1 MMLYGSCN
9 DFQISYRFPF
19 QESEAAIISH
29 QEPEPQQPG
38 PRTSSLPGHQHG
50 GNYVNY
56 PQTSSPQP
64 QYNGARP
71 RTTNPLYKPHPEA
84 VNSSNKT
91 YINDYTS
98 EMSGPPRPEST
109 IVPEYETRIS
119 YEAETLRADTK
130 LSMPPPYY
138 NDPVYSVSSDD
149 PSSQRSSQAEAT
161 PPGPPPRGYLPVP
174 SRDREGESKYFP
186 ETKGPANPSLSPPNG
201 YHHQNDSTAAAL
213 KPRTGFPAPHTN
225 EQHDSGLHSM
235 GSEFNSHHLAQ
246 DPRSGPASMPPQ
258 PSEAAMRRIPSGG
271 RSRDR
276 ASLRQRQ
283 RRDMEA
289 KAVKQQKVNG
299 GDYHGYV
306 NSAHTQHNGDSRVA
320 GGKGGAPL
328 TNGRANGYADMS
340 GMRSPGGEERGE
352 DKWYL
357 KDSMRPVGA
366 VAHGQ
371 ACKCYRCQR
380 KLTAI

>member
-1 MMLYGSCN
+1 M
-9 DFQISYRFPF
+9 
-19 QESEAAIISH
+19 
-29 QEPEPQQPG
+29 
-38 PRTSSLPGHQHG
+38 
-50 GNYVNY
+50 
-56 PQTSSPQP
+56 
-64 QYNGARP
+64 
-71 RTTNPLYKPHPEA
+71 
-84 VNSSNKT
+84 
-91 YINDYTS
+91 
-98 EMSGPPRPEST
+98 PRPEST

-130 LSMPPPYY
+130 MTMPPPYY
-138 NDPVYSVSSDD
+138 NDPVYSLSSDD
-149 PSSQRSSQAEAT
+149 PSSQRSSQAEPHPP

-174 SRDREGESKYFP
+174 SRESEGDGRYFP
-186 ETKGPANPSLSPPNG
+186 ETKPGQTTHSLSSPNG
-201 YHHQNDSTAAAL
+201 YHHQNDSTAAAA

-235 GSEFNSHHLAQ
+235 GSDFNSHNSGP
-246 DPRSGPASMPPQ
+246 DPRSGPASMPAQ

-289 KAVKQQKVNG
+289 KAGKQQKVN

-306 NSAHTQHNGDSRVA
+306 NTGQTQA
-320 GGKGGAPL
+320 GGKQPAVS
-328 TNGRANGYADMS
+328 NGRASGYADMS
-340 GMRSPGGEERGE
+340 GMRSPGAEERPE
-352 DKWYL
+352 DKWYM

>member
-1 MMLYGSCN
+1 M
-9 DFQISYRFPF
+9 
-19 QESEAAIISH
+19 
-29 QEPEPQQPG
+29 
-38 PRTSSLPGHQHG
+38 
-50 GNYVNY
+50 NY
-56 PQTSSPQP
+56 PQASSPQP

-71 RTTNPLYKPHPEA
+71 RTTTPLYKPSQES
-84 VNSSNKT
+84 VNTGGNTT
-91 YINDYTS
+91 YINDYTAV
-98 EMSGPPRPEST
+98 ERRPEST

-130 LSMPPPYY
+130 MTMPPPYY
-138 NDPVYSVSSDD
+138 NDPVYSLSSDD
-149 PSSQRSSQAEAT
+149 PSSQRSSQAEPHPP

-174 SRDREGESKYFP
+174 SRESEGEARYFP
-186 ETKGPANPSLSPPNG
+186 ETKGPPTRSLSPPNG
-201 YHHQNDSTAAAL
+201 YHHQNDSTAAAV

-235 GSEFNSHHLAQ
+235 GSDFNGHHPGQ
-246 DPRSGPASMPPQ
+246 DPRSGPTSMPAQ

-289 KAVKQQKVNG
+289 KAGKQLNMYVNTSQAQNGGPGVKQ
-299 GDYHGYV
+299 
-306 NSAHTQHNGDSRVA
+306 
-320 GGKGGAPL
+320 APV
-328 TNGRANGYADMS
+328 TNGRAHGYADMS
-340 GMRSPGGEERGE
+340 GMRSPGAEERSE
-352 DKWYL
+352 DKWYM